1 LTLVAGTCMCCFPYT
16 YQPKS
21 IMNLQQIEEKS
32 RNETLITGIH
42 TLDTNVYNT
51 TTLKWTANF

>member
-1 LTLVAGTCMCCFPYT
+1 
-16 YQPKS
+16 
-21 IMNLQQIEEKS
+21 MNLQQIEEKS